1 MNDERFEHELKSV
14 LRELAGRE
22 APMSLRNRVA
32 DVIDRAP
39 IGRRLWFAPPMKLSL
54 AAVGAMAV
62 LVLAVLFVGSQMVGP
77 TPSQTPEPSAS
88 ASASSVEPTPS
99 AQPSATLEP
108 TPVPTPIP
116 TEGVAAWT
124 GLDWAKGSVDQGSWW
139 NISDVVAWG
148 DGYVGVGTSRHGDH
162 AAGTETTSAAFF
174 RSADGLDWTL
184 AQEGD
189 PIIEDMASQSEEWFP
204 LRVVPVG
211 DTLLAV
217 GHLAFGPIAPRLWS
231 SEDGSTWTL
240 LDNPSWREALTDNTL
255 ISVASGPTGV
265 VVVASEGSG
274 FRPQGQ
280 PLIIHSSDG
289 VTWDRL
295 DLSAVFD
302 NAYFSDITAYTGG
315 FAIVGRVGEPNVPAA
330 TEAAPGV
337 PAAWTSADG
346 VTWLAAQVEGS
357 EAPGATLLTVVAG
370 ADGLFATG
378 YPTEWTSWQSPR
390 SGWASTDGSWQLL
403 GEIGTDL
410 PLAIDLGLAVDY
422 PTNVVGDG
430 EHMVMFGRESCKTT
444 ELLAWT
450 SRDGVT
456 WTQLPFSGGTSFL
469 PIIPGPICNDDG
481 TEGAIVGAI
490 SLSNAVVTPDGVFAM
505 TSTSA
510 PIPPGLWFLRATTQ

>member
-14 LRELAGRE
+14 LREIAGRE
-22 APMSLRNRVA
+22 APMSLRTRVA
-32 DVIDRAP
+32 DVIDQAP
-39 IGRRLWFAPPMKLSL
+39 LGRRLWFAPPLKLSL
-54 AAVGAMAV
+54 VAIGAVAV
-62 LVLAVLFVGSQMVGP
+62 LALAVLFVGPLMVGP

-88 ASASSVEPTPS
+88 ASASSIEPTPS

-108 TPVPTPIP
+108 TPILTP
-116 TEGVAAWT
+116 EVAVWT
-124 GLDWAKGSVDQGSWW
+124 GLNWTKGTVEAGSSWVI
-139 NISDVVAWG
+139 NDVVAWG

-162 AAGTETTSAAFF
+162 EAGTQTTSAAFF
-174 RSADGLDWTL
+174 TSADGLHWAL
-184 AQEGD
+184 VQEGD
-189 PIIEDMASQSEEWFP
+189 PINEDMTSQSEEWFP
-204 LRVVPVG
+204 LRIVPVG

-217 GHLAFGPIAPRLWS
+217 GHLAWGPSAPRLWS

-240 LDNPSWREALTDNTL
+240 LDNPSWRDALTNNTL
-255 ISVASGPTGV
+255 ISVASGPTGI

-274 FRPQGQ
+274 FRPQGL

-302 NAYFSDITAYTGG
+302 RAYFWDVTAYTGG
-315 FAIVGRVGEPNVPAA
+315 FAIVGRIGEPNVLAA
-330 TEAAPGV
+330 DESARGV

-346 VTWLAAQVEGS
+346 VTWLAAEVEGS
-357 EAPGATLLTVVAG
+357 EAPGAALLTVVAG

-390 SGWASTDGSWQLL
+390 SGWASTDGRSWQLV
-403 GEIGTDL
+403 GQAGTDL
-410 PLAIDLGLAVDY
+410 PLATDLGLAVDY
-422 PTNVVGDG
+422 PTSVVGDG
-430 EHMVMFGRESCKTT
+430 AHMVMFGRESCKTT

-450 SRDGVT
+450 SLDGVT
-456 WTQLPFSGGTSFL
+456 WTELTFSGETSFL
-469 PIIPGPICNDDG
+469 PIVPGPICNDDG

-505 TSTSA
+505 TTTSA